1 MLKEEGTSDNVTE
14 VMNRPMNRRIA
25 QGAATRRHL
34 LEVATGLFTD
44 QGYEQTS
51 IEDVLRTAGVSRGSL
66 YHHFAG
72 KDRLF
77 EAVVEHV
84 EEEIIVTRLV
94 AAASRHRD
102 PVRMLRA
109 GCAEWI
115 ALVDDP
121 TVRQVVLTDAPAV
134 LGWQRWREIDERY
147 GFGLMK
153 QALTA
158 VALAGRL
165 PESEVDVVGHLLLG
179 ALNEAAMLVARTRT
193 PSRARRDAVAA
204 VDRLIDGF
212 LR

>member
-1 MLKEEGTSDNVTE
+1 
-14 VMNRPMNRRIA
+14 MNRRIA

-34 LEVATGLFTD
+34 LEVATRLFTD
-44 QGYEQTS
+44 QGYERTS
-51 IEDVLRTAGVSRGSL
+51 IEEVLRAANVSRGSL

-84 EEEIIVTRLV
+84 EGEIIVTRLV

-121 TVRQVVLTDAPAV
+121 TVHQIVLTDAPGV

-153 QALTA
+153 GALTA
-158 VALAGRL
+158 VAQAGRL
-165 PESEVDVVGHLLLG
+165 ADADVDVVGHLLLG
-179 ALNEAAMLVARTRT
+179 ALNEAAMLVAGAAK
-193 PSRARRDAVAA
+193 PSRARRDALAA